1 MMTKRQRGQSGFT
14 LIELMIVIVIL
25 GILVGI
31 GLPSYQ
37 RFITRSNRADAQAAL
52 LGFAQSMERRFTQ
65 NYSYEA
71 SAAGGADTGSP
82 DPTVYPSQSPI
93 DGNNP
98 AYNLSIQAADDTGFT
113 IRAVPIAGGRQDGD
127 GFLQLDSLG
136 RRGWDADNNGAVAA
150 SEFTWDQ

>member
-1 MMTKRQRGQSGFT
+1 MMQPRSQSGFT

-37 RFITRSNRADAQAAL
+37 RQILRSNRADAQAAL
-52 LGFAQSMERRFTQ
+52 LGFAQAMERRFTQ

-71 SAAGGADTGSP
+71 SAAGGADTGAP

-93 DGNNP
+93 DGNDP

-113 IRAVPIAGGRQDGD
+113 IRATPIAGGRQAGD
-127 GFLQLDSLG
+127 GFLELDSLG
-136 RRGWDADNNGAVAA
+136 RRAWDANNDNALATT
-150 SEFTWDQ
+150 EFTWE